1 MTMIISLYLKK
12 IKFKREDLFSHTY
25 SKNMPNTENLFS
37 VNFKVFGF
45 NRKIDEIM
53 QQVIK

>member
-1 MTMIISLYLKK
+1 MIISLYLKK